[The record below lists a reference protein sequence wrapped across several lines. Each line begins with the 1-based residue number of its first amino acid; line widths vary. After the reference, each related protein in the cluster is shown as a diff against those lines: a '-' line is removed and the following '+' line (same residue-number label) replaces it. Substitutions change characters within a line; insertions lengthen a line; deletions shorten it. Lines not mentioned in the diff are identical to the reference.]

1 MKNNIQPC
9 NEINGAVHPPSPLE
23 EFVERAHSY
32 SLKLYRDSAEGTLRI
47 QLPQAKENSYLRSPV
62 ALITEHR
69 PVESQQHSLSLNA
82 TDGATSI
89 RLPAG
94 DYSVVVCAYGYE
106 PFRAFTTVTAGCVS
120 TIQGKLLK
128 LDAKATTFEQVLVKN
143 MIQRDARSLRN
154 LSVAAGQTLV
164 LDSSAKQHN
173 EDREYVALNTLK
185 DLKQVLGCPDSAF
198 IAEHPRFGG
207 FSARSAS
214 PDYPVSEGLDFAQR
228 AALQEYVYGNSK
240 SVAGWETNI
249 DKWVSAEKMSV
260 SLFALA
266 DIDVGPN
273 ATLYVTSSGLVCNT
287 LSVHYTGRV
296 RFNGPGPT
304 KIEMMHYVRY
314 GLFESRT
321 VNLQGGPTML
331 AHQTG

>member
-1 MKNNIQPC
+1 
-9 NEINGAVHPPSPLE
+9 
-23 EFVERAHSY
+23 
-32 SLKLYRDSAEGTLRI
+32 
-47 QLPQAKENSYLRSPV
+47 
-62 ALITEHR
+62 
-69 PVESQQHSLSLNA
+69 
-82 TDGATSI
+82 
-89 RLPAG
+89 
-94 DYSVVVCAYGYE
+94 
-106 PFRAFTTVTAGCVS
+106 
-120 TIQGKLLK
+120 LK
-128 LDAKATTFEQVLVKN
+128 LDTKAPTFEQVLVKN

-249 DKWVSAEKMSV
+249 DKWVSAEKVSV

-296 RFNGPGPT
+296 RFKGPGPT

-314 GLFESRT
+314 GLFVSQT